1 MPNVTIS
8 LTAAQISA
16 IPNSESAVDFTQRKM
31 RGMLDRLIKYNVD
44 KDFESF
50 TAERKAVVVAAEK
63 AR

>member
-1 MPNVTIS
+1 
-8 LTAAQISA
+8 
-16 IPNSESAVDFTQRKM
+16 M